1 MKNTTVLSF
10 MTNFL
15 NREPKMKIL
24 KQIIP
29 LSAILL
35 GLTPLSALAN
45 KVEITRQYIV
55 DNEVVLRFRVV
66 NEERI
71 PLQGLKAEDFVVETT
86 DKNGKP
92 IQVSPDDIQL
102 ISSEQTKPDPTYL
115 IVLLDMSGSM
125 KHRDLGGTV
134 KLKGATNGLQDFL
147 TQIQE
152 EKLPVQIALVPFGV
166 GEKCANTYPVTDRVI
181 SNKFESA
188 PYTNTEKK
196 LTDLAEV
203 KVCAATNIYQPLS
216 EAIRYLSNSENIEN
230 LANQNTDSPNTQKSS
245 DNEAIPPRLGVILF
259 SDGFDV
265 FRSDEARRFNDL
277 KALMNKYPEIAVHTM
292 GYGERLYQLRDR
304 TKCSVSGNNPTV
316 DSVLK
321 NCKLYDQSKNII
333 DQFIVDEPRLKEI
346 ADITL
351 AGIHRFPGDP
361 REVIKSLRTFLTT
374 LREYEIRFQQPD
386 GDRGSQHTT
395 YVVLDSDSRGLDN
408 IESQKVT
415 YRMNNYV
422 YESLPL
428 AQRLRILAATVIL
441 GSGGYVGFLQ
451 WSKFLVAQSQ
461 SYLTDQTNL

>member
-1 MKNTTVLSF
+1 
-10 MTNFL
+10 
-15 NREPKMKIL
+15 MKIL

-55 DNEVVLRFRVV
+55 DNEVVLRFKVV
-66 NEERI
+66 NDERV

-92 IQVSPDDIQL
+92 IQVSPDDMQL
-102 ISSEQTKPDPTYL
+102 ISSEQTKPDPSYL

-125 KHRDLGGTV
+125 KHPDLGGTV

-152 EKLPVQIALVPFGV
+152 EKLPVQIALVPFGI

-181 SNKFESA
+181 GNKFESA
-188 PYTNTEKK
+188 PYTKTKNK
-196 LTDLAEV
+196 LTELAKVE
-203 KVCAATNIYQPLS
+203 VCAATNIYQPLS

-230 LANQNTDSPNTQKSS
+230 LANQNTDSPNPQKSP
-245 DNEAIPPRLGVILF
+245 DKEAIPPRLGVILF

-265 FRSDEARRFNDL
+265 FRSNENQRFNDL
-277 KALMNKYPEIAVHTM
+277 KALMEKYPEISVHTM

-304 TKCSVSGNNPTV
+304 TNCSVSGNNPTV

-441 GSGGYVGFLQ
+441 GSGGYLGFLQ